1 MVINKNERV
10 RKWIIFPLRFAICA
24 KTKREN
30 IVSARTA
37 EGLAPE
43 KNAKLHNKTNTKTPL
58 RLLPI
63 GTLFK
68 GLIKR
73 ENKSAKNTQM
83 QSRDGLIMNH
93 TSIGIGFFYWFIN
106 CIPITSISV
115 WIICLLCVLN
125 LLFKILFKTKTF
137 PFKNVFWSD
146 FNGPFL
152 AFSGI
157 VSHRENW

>member
-1 MVINKNERV
+1 MQKRINPKNNKNSSVIHLKTNFMQIGRV
-10 RKWIIFPLRFAICA
+10 NG

-83 QSRDGLIMNH
+83 QSRDG
-93 TSIGIGFFYWFIN
+93 
-106 CIPITSISV
+106 
-115 WIICLLCVLN
+115 
-125 LLFKILFKTKTF
+125 
-137 PFKNVFWSD
+137 
-146 FNGPFL
+146 
-152 AFSGI
+152 
-157 VSHRENW
+157 